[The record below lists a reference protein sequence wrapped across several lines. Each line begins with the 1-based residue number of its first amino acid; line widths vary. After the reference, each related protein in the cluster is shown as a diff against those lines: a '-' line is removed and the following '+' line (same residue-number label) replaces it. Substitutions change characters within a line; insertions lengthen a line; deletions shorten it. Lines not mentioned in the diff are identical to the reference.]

1 MFRKIHWKASESG
14 HIQKVEPKTR
24 YVQWD
29 LRPETRD
36 AYDTWEPK
44 RGALK
49 METRGIMIRE
59 IRYPEHASLLR
70 PETKKNYDPNDPRST
85 LEIES

>member
-1 MFRKIHWKASESG
+1 MTPGNRN
-14 HIQKVEPKTR
+14 VE
-24 YVQWD
+24 
-29 LRPETRD
+29 
-36 AYDTWEPK
+36 
-44 RGALK
+44 

-59 IRYPEHASLLR
+59 TRYPKHASLLR